1 MAELERIVDAVV
13 AAVADR
19 PVLLIAQV
27 AADDARDL
35 VGVGQ
40 ATLEKYGAAI
50 TAIVSEYCRAH
61 AIPAQPM
68 PEQAIN
74 NAVVGPDQARA
85 AIRKAYDRMNATARA
100 KAEYGLFNALERI
113 GQPDAIPLPSVR
125 PINTTGN

>member
-1 MAELERIVDAVV
+1 LNKYREVGVRSEGEAVDEKPLYTISVV
-13 AAVADR
+13 A
-19 PVLLIAQV
+19 
-27 AADDARDL
+27 DL